1 VRDDPSQ
8 EPQPPQPAASTPNVA
23 PIIRVPVFAL
33 MALAGVLYD
42 LLFARATLLTLGD
55 GIPQESR
62 ALWLRAST
70 FGFNLATI
78 AGALALFV
86 MVARIARRG
95 DAVPLLGRLA
105 LAICMGVFVATLTIS
120 LTEPPSSELAPK
132 LMLGRSGGYMLMSIL
147 AVVGLRARQR
157 GTQLGLSLWA
167 AMVFSSLVVLVLEVG
182 QVTRLTAS
190 VKAFNEGAWLLIPV
204 AFAPAFGA
212 FDARGRVRTAVF
224 AVVVAVVLLTWQWVL
239 DEDYAAVFY
248 GVFQLDALKDSSIV
262 LYAPILGLVLG
273 VSLSAATASSP
284 GQRMGGVALLL
295 SVCAGHLPRS
305 VGMMVIQALALTLLV
320 WFALRRHAFGVP
332 VTGPEGDVPA

>member
-1 VRDDPSQ
+1 M
-8 EPQPPQPAASTPNVA
+8 A

-147 AVVGLRARQR
+147 AVVGLRASARH
-157 GTQLGLSLWA
+157 A
-167 AMVFSSLVVLVLEVG
+167 A
-182 QVTRLTAS
+182 
-190 VKAFNEGAWLLIPV
+190 GA
-204 AFAPAFGA
+204 
-212 FDARGRVRTAVF
+212 
-224 AVVVAVVLLTWQWVL
+224 VAVGRHGLLV
-239 DEDYAAVFY
+239 AGGA
-248 GVFQLDALKDSSIV
+248 GAGGGPGH
-262 LYAPILGLVLG
+262 APD
-273 VSLSAATASSP
+273 
-284 GQRMGGVALLL
+284 GQR
-295 SVCAGHLPRS
+295 
-305 VGMMVIQALALTLLV
+305 
-320 WFALRRHAFGVP
+320 
-332 VTGPEGDVPA
+332 EGLQ